1 MRAIQSSELMV
12 GNPAP
17 GSCYRDSGPMSLWGG
32 GRGLHFKEA
41 WVGVLVQ
48 GIHKHKPRKLP
59 KETLPILSEKMA

>member
-12 GNPAP
+12 GNTAP
-17 GSCYRDSGPMSLWGG
+17 RSCYRDSDPMNLWGG

-41 WVGVLVQ
+41 LVGVLMQ
-48 GIHKHKPRKLP
+48 GIDKHKPRKLP